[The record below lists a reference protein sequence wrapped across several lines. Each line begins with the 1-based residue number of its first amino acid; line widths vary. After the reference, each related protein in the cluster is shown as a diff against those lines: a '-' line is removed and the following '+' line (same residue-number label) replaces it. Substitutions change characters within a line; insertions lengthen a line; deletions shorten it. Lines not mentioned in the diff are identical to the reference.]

1 MHMLC
6 YVLILLTALGVA
18 QAVAGLL
25 AVRVFAGRGQH
36 PAESLPP
43 VTILKPVCGDEPM
56 LEEAILSFCVQQYP
70 AFQLLVGA
78 HDPSDPALEV
88 IRRLQA
94 RFPECDITVVA
105 DPTLHGPNRKIA
117 NLMNMLPFAKHDLL
131 VFADSDLHVK
141 PDYLVRVV
149 AALEQPG
156 TGLVT
161 TLSSGKPAVEGI
173 PALLGATHI
182 SHSFLPGSLLAV
194 ALGRQDCLG
203 CTMALR
209 RQTLEQ
215 VGGLGALVGHLA
227 DDNVLG
233 QKIRRLGLA
242 IRLADTVPVV
252 TVQEQSFLALWL
264 HELRWARTIGALA
277 PVAFSASVLQ
287 FPLFWALLAIVLS
300 GGATWAVGCFA
311 AAWIV
316 RAAVVR
322 DIDRALRGRLA
333 RPPRSTPLWLLPARD
348 VLSAVEIVVSHWND
362 EVIWRGHT
370 MQADR
375 GIAPRGQPLGDV
387 TEIAEDDTL
396 PA

>member
-1 MHMLC
+1 MAACSGGSRISPAEPCKAGGGSPMHMFC
-6 YVLILLTALGVA
+6 YVLILLTALGAV
-18 QAVAGLL
+18 QAVAGLF
-25 AVRVFAGRGQH
+25 AVRVFAARRRH
-36 PAESLPP
+36 PVESLSP

-56 LEEAILSFCVQQYP
+56 LEEAIISFCVQQYP

-78 HDPSDPALEV
+78 HDPNDPALQV
-88 IRRLQA
+88 VRRLQA
-94 RFPECDITVVA
+94 RFPECEITVVA

-131 VFADSDLHVK
+131 VFADSDLHVT

-149 AALEQPG
+149 AALEQAG

-161 TLSSGKPAVEGI
+161 TLYGGEPAVDGI

-182 SHSFLPGSLLAV
+182 SHSFLPGALLAA

-209 RQTLEQ
+209 RETLEQ

-233 QKIRRLGLA
+233 QKIRQLGLA

-252 TVQEQSFLALWL
+252 TVQDRSFSTLWL

-277 PVAFSASVLQ
+277 PIAFSASVLQ
-287 FPLFWALLAIVLS
+287 FPLFWALLAVVLS
-300 GGATWAVGCFA
+300 GGALWAIGCFA
-311 AAWIV
+311 AAWII

-322 DIDRALRGRLA
+322 
-333 RPPRSTPLWLLPARD
+333 
-348 VLSAVEIVVSHWND
+348 
-362 EVIWRGHT
+362 
-370 MQADR
+370 
-375 GIAPRGQPLGDV
+375 
-387 TEIAEDDTL
+387 
-396 PA
+396 

>member
-6 YVLILLTALGVA
+6 YVLILLTTFGAV
-18 QAVAGLL
+18 QAVVGLI
-25 AVRVFAGRGQH
+25 AVRVFASRRQH
-36 PAESLPP
+36 PVGSLSP

-70 AFQLLVGA
+70 AFQLVVGA
-78 HDPSDPALEV
+78 QDPDDPALEV

-94 RFPECDITVVA
+94 RFPQCDITVVA
-105 DPTLHGPNRKIA
+105 NPALHGPNRKIS

-149 AALEQPG
+149 TALEQAG

-161 TLSSGKPAVEGI
+161 TPYGGEPAVDGI
-173 PALLGATHI
+173 PALLGAMHI
-182 SHSFLPGSLLAV
+182 SHSFLPGSLLAA

-209 RQTLEQ
+209 RETLEQ
-215 VGGLGALVGHLA
+215 VGGLGVLVQHLA

-233 QKIRRLGLA
+233 QKVRRLGLA
-242 IRLADTVPVV
+242 IRLADTLPVV
-252 TVQEQSFLALWL
+252 TVQERSLRGLWL

-277 PVAFSASVLQ
+277 PIAFNASVLQ
-287 FPLFWALLAIVLS
+287 FPLFWALLAVILS
-300 GGATWAVGCFA
+300 GGALWAIGCFA
-311 AAWIV
+311 AAWVI

-322 DIDRALRGRLA
+322 DIDRSLRGRLA
-333 RPPRSTPLWLLPARD
+333 RPARSTPLWLLPARD
-348 VLSAVEIVVSHWND
+348 VLSAVQIVVSHWND
-362 EVIWRGHT
+362 AVVWRGHT

-375 GIAPRGQPLGDV
+375 RPVPLSSPFPDV
-387 TEIAEDDTL
+387 TKIAKDETL
-396 PA
+396 AA